1 MQFKNNYNQPN
12 FDVLLLWV
20 ILLLSGVGLVMVY
33 SASVDTAALNK
44 SSNFQNYY
52 YLIRHF
58 AYLSISII
66 CALIVFLIPINFWQK
81 FAPTFF
87 VFGVLLLIA
96 VLLPNIGKSAGG
108 SQRWIPIGFMSFQ
121 PAELVKLVTIIYTA
135 DYILRKSRQ
144 IGDFVKGFL
153 PISSALI
160 LIAFLL
166 LQQPDFGS
174 TVVVISV
181 ALGILFLG
189 GIPGKIMTGLI
200 FSIPVGLYFIAII
213 QPYRAARFASFL
225 DPFNDFQNGG
235 WQLGNS
241 LIAIGRGDFFGV
253 GLGESIQKLQYLP
266 EAHTDFILA
275 ILSEELGLFGFSI
288 IIALY
293 GLLIIRIFGISK
305 ISAQLRNNFSALLAQ
320 GIAILFAI
328 QAIFNIGVN
337 VGLLPTKGL
346 TLPFISYGGSA
357 LLVTFIATGI
367 IMRIDYENKIKAK
380 QS

>member
-275 ILSEELGLFGFSI
+275 ILSEELGLFGFSV

>member
-293 GLLIIRIFGISK
+293 ALLIIRIFGISK

>member
-1 MQFKNNYNQPN
+1 MYKRQ
-12 FDVLLLWV
+12 
-20 ILLLSGVGLVMVY
+20 
-33 SASVDTAALNK
+33 
-44 SSNFQNYY
+44 
-52 YLIRHF
+52 
-58 AYLSISII
+58 II

-121 PAELVKLVTIIYTA
+121 PAELVKLVTIVYTA

-346 TLPFISYGGSA
+346 TLPFISC
-357 LLVTFIATGI
+357 LLYTSPSP
-367 IMRIDYENKIKAK
+367 RD
-380 QS
+380 

>member
-1 MQFKNNYNQPN
+1 VQFKNNYNQPN

-66 CALIVFLIPINFWQK
+66 GALIVFLIPINFWQK

>member
-20 ILLLSGVGLVMVY
+20 ILILSGVGLVMVY

-108 SQRWIPIGFMSFQ
+108 SQRWIPIGLMSFQ

-328 QAIFNIGVN
+328 QAVFNIGVN

-367 IMRIDYENKIKAK
+367 IMRIDYENKIKTK